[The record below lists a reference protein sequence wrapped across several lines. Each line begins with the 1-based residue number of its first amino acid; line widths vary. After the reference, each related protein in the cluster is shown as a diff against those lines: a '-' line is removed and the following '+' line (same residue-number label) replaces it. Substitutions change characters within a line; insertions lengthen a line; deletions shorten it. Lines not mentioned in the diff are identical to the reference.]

1 MNHYERLKVSQ
12 DAPPEVI
19 RAAYRAL
26 ATKLHPDRQGADTGP
41 DDVMHEQMAALNS
54 AYEVLIDPKLR
65 QDYDA
70 TLVHARPRLPDPH
83 DSEAFQESG
92 VQAASTR
99 VDMDWLVPAP
109 ASSPFSWPPSKPVML
124 VGGSAVA
131 VVVLAMAGFAWRL
144 AGQQQVDRAL
154 SDQYATQPAE
164 ERQARLD
171 AREPVVTADPRQQAL
186 VADAGADG
194 SPKVAAAG
202 KRRPTVDE
210 LSRMTDEEL
219 LKVLPALDG
228 DTPAAP
234 AATAATTSARG
245 AAHGAR
251 HHPLDGK
258 PLNLRTDT
266 RLVDPLAPESPAGSK
281 AKSRP

>member
-70 TLVHARPRLPDPH
+70 TLVHARPRLPDPN
-83 DSEAFQESG
+83 DSEAFPDSG
-92 VQAASTR
+92 VQSASTR
-99 VDMDWLVPAP
+99 VDMDWLVPTP
-109 ASSPFSWPPSKPVML
+109 ASSSPFAWPPSKPVML

-131 VVVLAMAGFAWRL
+131 VVVLATAGFAWHL

-154 SDQYATQPAE
+154 SDQYAAQPAE
-164 ERQARLD
+164 ERQARLE
-171 AREPVVTADPRQQAL
+171 APEPVVTAAQRTQAV
-186 VADAGADG
+186 VADAGAGG
-194 SPKVAAAG
+194 SVKAPTTG

-228 DTPAAP
+228 DADTAP
-234 AATAATTSARG
+234 AAAATASARG
-245 AAHGAR
+245 GAR
-251 HHPLDGK
+251 GARQHPLDGK

-266 RLVDPLAPESPAGSK
+266 QLVDPLAPESAAGTK